1 MRRREFITLLGGAAA
16 TWPLVASAQQRA
28 IPVIGFLGPT
38 TSTGYA
44 AYVAAFRQ
52 GLGAGGFVDGRDV
65 AIEYRWADDQPD
77 RLPTL
82 AAELVRRPVAL
93 IATVGATAAAL
104 AAKQATTTIPVVFA
118 VGADPVK
125 LGLVASMSRP
135 GGNVTGVSFMSNALV
150 AKRLELLRELVPTA
164 VVIGVL
170 ANPSNPNAAS
180 DTKEIE
186 AAAMLLG
193 QRVEVVHAGI
203 EGDLDV
209 ALAGLV
215 ERRASALLVLP
226 DALFLGRP
234 QRVADLAARHKLPA
248 MYSNRVY
255 AEAGGLMS
263 YGSVPTD
270 AFREAGIY
278 TARILKGEKP
288 SDLPVAQSVKFEL
301 VINLSTAKA
310 LGFEMPAKLLALA
323 DEVIE

>member
-1 MRRREFITLLGGAAA
+1 MNRREFITLLGGAPAG
-16 TWPLVASAQQRA
+16 WPLAVRAQQRA
-28 IPVIGFLGPT
+28 IPVVGFLGPT
-38 TSTGYA
+38 SSTGYA
-44 AYVAAFRQ
+44 PYVAAFRQ

-65 AIEYRWADDQPD
+65 AIEYRWADDQPG

-82 AAELVRRPVAL
+82 AAELVRRPVAV

-104 AAKQATTTIPVVFA
+104 AAKQATTTIPIVFA

-125 LGLVASMSRP
+125 LGLVASMNRP
-135 GGNVTGVSFMSNALV
+135 GGNVTGVSFLSNALG
-150 AKRLELLRELVPTA
+150 AKRLELLGELVPTA
-164 VVIGVL
+164 AVIGVL

-186 AAAMLLG
+186 AAAILLG
-193 QRVEVVHAGI
+193 RRVEIIQAGA
-203 EGDLDV
+203 ENDLDV

-215 ERRASALLVLP
+215 ERRAAALLVLP

-234 QRVADLAARHKLPA
+234 QRIADLAARHKVPA

-288 SDLPVAQSVKFEL
+288 SDLPVVQSVKFEL
-301 VINLSTAKA
+301 VINLKTAKA
-310 LGFEMPAKLLALA
+310 LGLEVPAKLLALA

>member
-278 TARILKGEKP
+278 TARILRGEKP
-288 SDLPVAQSVKFEL
+288 SDLPVAQSAKFEL
-301 VINLSTAKA
+301 VINLRTAKA
-310 LGFEMPAKLLALA
+310 LGFEVPAKLLALA